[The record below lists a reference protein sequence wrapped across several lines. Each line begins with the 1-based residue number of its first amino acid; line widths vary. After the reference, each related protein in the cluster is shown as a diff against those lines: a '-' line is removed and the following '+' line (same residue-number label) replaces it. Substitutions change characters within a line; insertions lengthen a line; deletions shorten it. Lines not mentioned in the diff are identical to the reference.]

1 MKNFDLKKYLAEGRL
16 FEAQK
21 YDVEAVLRDIR
32 EFNRGNIDME
42 TLTISTLKNLGYHV
56 NPDSKIQVE
65 DHFRYS
71 MYSAGTE
78 RLPMDYTMVR
88 ELYDILNNLI

>member
-21 YDVEAVLRDIR
+21 YDMEAVLRDIR

-42 TLTISTLKNLGYHV
+42 TLTTSTLKNLGYHV